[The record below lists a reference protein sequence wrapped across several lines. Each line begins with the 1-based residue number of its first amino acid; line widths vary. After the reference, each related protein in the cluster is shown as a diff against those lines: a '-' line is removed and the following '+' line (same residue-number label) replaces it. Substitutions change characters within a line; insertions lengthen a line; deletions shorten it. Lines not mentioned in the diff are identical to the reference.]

1 MDGTPEEGDI
11 HQVDRLNTDLLP
23 GFDSGSEDDDYSD
36 SFYYQDPKTQG
47 VFVVYTHGGLPRIR
61 GTDNMPE
68 DRVAEIAQS
77 LSLQAQ
83 TEDLD
88 TDGVMMTQPSNMSS
102 ESRESK
108 NVLNRLLE
116 LARV

>member
-1 MDGTPEEGDI
+1 
-11 HQVDRLNTDLLP
+11 
-23 GFDSGSEDDDYSD
+23 
-36 SFYYQDPKTQG
+36 
-47 VFVVYTHGGLPRIR
+47 VYTHGGSPRIR
-61 GTDNMPE
+61 GTDGMLE

-102 ESRESK
+102 ESRVFK
-108 NVLNRLLE
+108 NELTRLME
-116 LARV
+116 LSR

>member
-1 MDGTPEEGDI
+1 M
-11 HQVDRLNTDLLP
+11 NTDLLP
-23 GFDSGSEDDDYSD
+23 GFESGSVDDDYSD
-36 SFYYQDPKTQG
+36 SFYYRDLKTQG
-47 VFVVYTHGGLPRIR
+47 VFVVYTHGGSARIR